1 MHVSKAKVIFFRVLM
16 WGGIGLAA
24 IGTLFYYADE
34 TLIDGSLALLA
45 GGLLISFVGGCC
57 LRRLFR
63 CPNCKTNVLGKE
75 SSIDLRSSACPKE
88 CPNCQTP
95 IEFV

>member
-1 MHVSKAKVIFFRVLM
+1 MRVSKTKVIICRVLM
-16 WGGIGLAA
+16 WGGLGLAA

-34 TLIDGSLALLA
+34 TLLDGSLILLA
-45 GGLLISFVGGCC
+45 GGLLISFVGGVL

-88 CPNCQTP
+88 CPNCHTP
-95 IEFV
+95 IEF